1 VPEGARFSLERTLD
15 APRQRVMSH
24 RRTFSSKFTEN
35 VYCHETLRCKSQGV
49 VQPLHYRRPAR
60 NRFRVNGRRIVSTK
74 PRPRKLGEILI
85 ELGLID
91 QKGLDRALAV
101 QSREG
106 GTLGKVVSG
115 LGLADENAVS
125 YALADWLHFQC
136 VDEPTSA
143 PTAKRLLPAAF
154 CAQHLVAPIDVS
166 NGTLRLAMAD
176 PLDMPTIQAVEF
188 KTNLRVV
195 PVVSPES
202 AIRQAIDRMK
212 ADGADAGDLG
222 SMEFDGLDLDAEVEP
237 VAEEEEAS
245 TAQLEKDGQMPQ
257 TVRLVTSVLAN
268 AVKSGASD
276 IHFEPQERVFQVRWR
291 IDGMLVEAVQ
301 IPKAVQ
307 DATISRLKIMSGMDI
322 AERRKPQDGRS
333 HLKTDGRR
341 IDLRVSTLPTQ
352 FGEKVVI
359 RILDSA
365 KAQIK
370 MDALGIMP
378 DTLETLQR
386 LLTLPQG
393 MILVTGP
400 TGSGKTS
407 TLYASLNWVQ
417 APTKNIVT
425 IEDPIE
431 YRLPGINQVQI
442 NPKAGLTFA
451 AGLRS
456 FLRQDPNVVL
466 VGEIRDQETAGIA
479 LEASQTGHMLLSTL
493 HTNDAAAS
501 ITRLLDMGIDPF
513 LIASSVVG
521 ILAQRLVRRVCGS
534 CSADATP
541 ADDVV
546 QRIGGAS
553 RLPDGG
559 RWRAG
564 QGCDT
569 CGHTGYKGR
578 LAIHELLVVNDEVRG
593 LISSRAPD
601 HAIRDAARRGGMRTL
616 MEDGIAKAAQGL
628 TTLDDV
634 LRVAPR
640 DDRKA
645 AAAPV
650 VEAPAPAARAAAPAP
665 RAAAPAAAAPA
676 TTAGKRVLVVEDS
689 PTIVQVVKYYLEL
702 EGYEVLTAANGRDG
716 LAQALSAR
724 PDVVVSDVE
733 MPEMSGIELVRALRE
748 DATFANLPIMLLSSQ
763 TTVESETEGLQ
774 VGADDYVP
782 KPVEPRRLAARV
794 KALLTRRKDR
804 GGAAAALVSTEEGAH
819 S

>member
-1 VPEGARFSLERTLD
+1 
-15 APRQRVMSH
+15 
-24 RRTFSSKFTEN
+24 
-35 VYCHETLRCKSQGV
+35 
-49 VQPLHYRRPAR
+49 
-60 NRFRVNGRRIVSTK
+60 
-74 PRPRKLGEILI
+74 
-85 ELGLID
+85 
-91 QKGLDRALAV
+91 
-101 QSREG
+101 
-106 GTLGKVVSG
+106 
-115 LGLADENAVS
+115 
-125 YALADWLHFQC
+125 
-136 VDEPTSA
+136 
-143 PTAKRLLPAAF
+143 
-154 CAQHLVAPIDVS
+154 
-166 NGTLRLAMAD
+166 
-176 PLDMPTIQAVEF
+176 
-188 KTNLRVV
+188 
-195 PVVSPES
+195 
-202 AIRQAIDRMK
+202 
-212 ADGADAGDLG
+212 
-222 SMEFDGLDLDAEVEP
+222 
-237 VAEEEEAS
+237 
-245 TAQLEKDGQMPQ
+245 
-257 TVRLVTSVLAN
+257 
-268 AVKSGASD
+268 
-276 IHFEPQERVFQVRWR
+276 VRWR

-301 IPKAVQ
+301 IPKALQ
-307 DATISRLKIMSGMDI
+307 DGTISRLKIMSGMDI

-333 HLKTDGRR
+333 QLKTDGRR

-370 MDALGIMP
+370 MDSLGILP
-378 DTLETLQR
+378 DTLEGLQR

-407 TLYASLNWVQ
+407 TLYASLNWVK

-521 ILAQRLVRRVCGS
+521 ILAQRLVRRVC
-534 CSADATP
+534 SACATDTAP
-541 ADDVV
+541 VDEVV
-546 QRIGGAS
+546 QRLGGAG
-553 RLPDGG
+553 RLPSDA

-564 QGCDT
+564 RGCDA
-569 CGHTGYKGR
+569 CGQTGYKGR
-578 LAIHELLVVNDEVRG
+578 IAIHELLVVTDEVRG
-593 LISSRAPD
+593 LVSSRAPD
-601 HAIRDAARRGGMRTL
+601 HAIREAARNGGMRTL
-616 MEDGIAKAAQGL
+616 MEDGIVKASQGL
-628 TTLDDV
+628 TTLEDV

-645 AAAPV
+645 TAAAETP
-650 VEAPAPAARAAAPAP
+650 APAPARAPAP
-665 RAAAPAAAAPA
+665 TAAPRPAAPAAAMADTTA
-676 TTAGKRVLVVEDS
+676 TAGKRVLVVEDS
-689 PTIVQVVKYYLEL
+689 ATIVQVVKYYLEL
-702 EGYEVLTAANGRDG
+702 EGYEVLTAPNGRDG
-716 LAQALSAR
+716 LALALSAR

-733 MPEMSGIELVRALRE
+733 MPEMTGIEMVRALRQ
-748 DATFANLPIMLLSSQ
+748 DASLAEMPIMLLSSQ
-763 TTVESETEGLQ
+763 TSVEHETEGLQ

-794 KALLTRRKDR
+794 KALLARRKDR
-804 GGAAAALVSTEEGAH
+804 GASAASPALVSTAGEQ
-819 S
+819 SS